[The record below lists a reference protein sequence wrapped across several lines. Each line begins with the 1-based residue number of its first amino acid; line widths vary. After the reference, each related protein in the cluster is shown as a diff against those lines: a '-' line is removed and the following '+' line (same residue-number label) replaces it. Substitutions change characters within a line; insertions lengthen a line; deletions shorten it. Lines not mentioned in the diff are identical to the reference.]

1 MNILLIT
8 YDISPY
14 RGSEASVSWN
24 YVINMMSTNK
34 LFVLYGKGKDEI
46 QSYLKTS
53 CLPNVEFIN
62 IPFTDAKGHGL
73 IMDIMY
79 NLNYRRWHY
88 QTYQHALDLKNMYH
102 IEIVHYLNPIG
113 FKEPGYCWKIK
124 GVPYVWG
131 PIQCVENR
139 PFALYSALSMKG
151 KVNAITRR
159 IVHNAMLRFLPRVK
173 KALHRAD
180 IVFAATPNTVRQLKE
195 IHHKDS
201 IYLPENGIVSINRK
215 VPISYDGNCLNLIW
229 VGAVGERKALVLLI
243 EALNQLE
250 STKWHLD
257 VCGDGSERHKLQTK
271 AIEYGINDNIS
282 WHGNISRDKVQDLF
296 ANAHLHIISSL
307 GEATTTVLFEA
318 MSWAVPTMTL
328 DHCGM
333 SGVVCEKCGIKIP
346 IISYSKVVADMS
358 NKIKQILDNPDIINR
373 LSNGVIHCSENFMWI
388 KRVEVFNY
396 VYKKIAEEYRLKDTS
411 H

>member
-34 LFVLYGKGKDEI
+34 LFVLYGKGKDEV
-46 QSYLKTS
+46 QSYLLS
-53 CLPNVEFIN
+53 NCLPNVEFIN
-62 IPFTDAKGHGL
+62 VPFIEAKGHGL
-73 IMDIMY
+73 VMDIMY

-88 QTYQHALDLKNMYH
+88 QTYLHVLDLKNKYH

-124 GVPYVWG
+124 DVPYVWG
-131 PIQCVENR
+131 PIQSVENR
-139 PFALYSALSMKG
+139 PFPLYSALSIKG
-151 KVNAITRR
+151 KVNALTRR
-159 IVHNAMLRFLPRVK
+159 FVHNAMLRFLPRVK
-173 KALHRAD
+173 KALQRTD

-201 IYLPENGIVSINRK
+201 IYLPENGIVSNNRK
-215 VPISYDGNCLNLIW
+215 VPISFDGNCLNLIW
-229 VGAVGERKALVLLI
+229 VGAVGERKALILLI
-243 EALNQLE
+243 EALNKLK

-257 VCGDGSERHKLQTK
+257 VCGDGSERHKLQEK
-271 AIEYGINDNIS
+271 AIEYGINGNIS
-282 WHGNISRDKVQDLF
+282 WHGNIPRDKVQNLF
-296 ANAHLHIISSL
+296 ANAHLHVISSL

-346 IISYSKVVADMS
+346 IISYSQVVADMS
-358 NKIKQILDNPDIINR
+358 NKIRQIIDNPDVINE
-373 LSNGVIHCSENFMWI
+373 LSGGVIHCSENYMWT
-388 KRVEVFNY
+388 KRVEIFNS
-396 VYKKIAEEYRLKDTS
+396 VYKKIANK
-411 H
+411 